1 MATFVYRSQPAI
13 DQDGNLASVG
23 TGQVFAINDDT
34 FTTPLTVTK
43 PGGVSGTDISVSQL
57 SLTETF
63 SLEDRAEVW
72 WKSGSLIVHLASISG
87 MLAAVE
93 SSAQAA
99 QIAALAAQSAP
110 SQLPLGGD
118 TGQVLGKLS
127 VTDRDVG
134 WIDGGTGGGGT
145 GADGK
150 SAYEIAFELDS
161 NIGTESEWLASLQG
175 QDGADGNTDI
185 MVVTQVG
192 GAWPAQPATAPLGIK
207 ARIFMGPTQ
216 YGGPTWAG
224 VRDAYIY
231 TAV

>member
-1 MATFVYRSQPAI
+1 MATFIYRSQPAI

-23 TGQVFAINDDT
+23 TGQVFAITDT
-34 FTTPLTVTK
+34 TFMTPLTVTK
-43 PGGVSGTDISVSQL
+43 PGGVTGTDISVSQL

-99 QIAALAAQSAP
+99 QIASLAAQSAP

-127 VTDRDVG
+127 TTDRDVG
-134 WIDGGTGGGGT
+134 WIDGGTGGGGGGGT
-145 GADGK
+145 GDAMAADVYAVRRWTAEDGWPP
-150 SAYEIAFELDS
+150 A
-161 NIGTESEWLASLQG
+161 NRGTYGGVIWL
-175 QDGADGNTDI
+175 
-185 MVVTQVG
+185 
-192 GAWPAQPATAPLGIK
+192 
-207 ARIFMGPTQ
+207 GPTTPAPADQ
-216 YGGPTWAG
+216 QEHDIRLIPTEG
-224 VRDAYIY
+224 
-231 TAV
+231 